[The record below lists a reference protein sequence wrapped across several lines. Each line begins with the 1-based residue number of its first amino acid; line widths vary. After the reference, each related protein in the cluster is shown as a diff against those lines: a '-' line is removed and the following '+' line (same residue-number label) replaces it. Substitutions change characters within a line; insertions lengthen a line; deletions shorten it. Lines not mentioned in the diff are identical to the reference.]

1 MRFKNSLVRILS
13 IGLLSAAA
21 NIAFAANIG
30 SVHGS
35 QCHSKTENANIHNS
49 VWGIE
54 NQSTSSTGRVAC
66 AIQLTGNLD
75 NSFTRGGLAPIKVRV
90 TTQDWNKANKCVA
103 RLRHSNAKSKDDFGA
118 NWVTNTTTGSYTE
131 FDIIDEWVDY
141 TSVKGK
147 YIVVECELHKRVS
160 GKNPP
165 TIRAINVF
173 NNQND

>member
-1 MRFKNSLVRILS
+1 MKFKHSLAYILS
-13 IGLLSAAA
+13 VGLLGM
-21 NIAFAANIG
+21 IAGTATAANIG

-35 QCHSKTENANIHNS
+35 QCHSVTENANVHNT

-54 NQSTSSTGRVAC
+54 NQSTSSTAKVTC
-66 AIQLTGNLD
+66 AIALTGNLD

-103 RLRHSNAKSKDDFGA
+103 RLRHNNAKSKDTFGA
-118 NWVTNTTTGSYTE
+118 NWVTNTSTGSYTD
-131 FDIIDEWVDY
+131 FDILDEWVDY
-141 TSVKGK
+141 LSVKGD

-165 TIRAINVF
+165 TIRAINVL
-173 NNQND
+173 NGHYD